1 MRLDDIHKRF
11 GSVRALQGSTLSLR
25 PGEVHAVLGENG
37 AGKTTLLR
45 VLAGLSSPDR
55 GELLIAGQPT
65 RFRTSRDA
73 WSAGIGLVHQ
83 HFTLVPRFTVL
94 ENLALGVRWS
104 ARGLGLPL
112 HRVRR
117 QVERLTEATGLRVSL
132 EAPVEALGV
141 GERQRV
147 EILKVLLRETS
158 VLALDEPTAVL
169 TPGEVSSLL
178 TLLRSLA
185 VEGRTVV
192 LVAHKLDEVLSV
204 ADHVTVLRAGR
215 TVLEAPRANIDAA
228 TLARAMVGEEHAVAS
243 RRSVGRPERGSGEG
257 SGSGTPDETV
267 ARLDNVTFVGRRGEP
282 ALQQVDLEVRKGE
295 IVGIAG
301 VEGNGQRELAL
312 VLAGRVAVE
321 GGSVALPPDPGFI
334 PQDRAH
340 GGLVPDFDLAENI
353 ALALHRSKHWR
364 RGPLLDWRG
373 LRAMK
378 FRTWAPAGDGT
389 YFSRELPGPST
400 PQQWEAAWD
409 LFTVAA
415 IMLDI
420 ASPMILDRCKKHIK
434 ALVTEWA
441 DCWHL
446 IALADDKMRAEQ
458 WERIRRQIVNEI
470 DGGTVAPPPGGPA
483 PNLGV
488 RLCVGPL
495 STTRSGTSRS
505 GTRPRPGS
513 RAADE
518 ERRLRRTNAS
528 RTPCCPE
535 VGPLSRRPL
544 ANRPGA

>member
-373 LRAMK
+373 LRAMTRDLMSR
-378 FRTWAPAGDGT
+378 FCISAPGTWTRARTLSGGNQQRVVVA
-389 YFSRELPGPST
+389 REL
-400 PQQWEAAWD
+400 EAGRD
-409 LFTVAA
+409 FLVAENPTRG
-415 IMLDI
+415 LDVM
-420 ASPMILDRCKKHIK
+420 ATAFVH
-434 ALVTEWA
+434 
-441 DCWHL
+441 
-446 IALADDKMRAEQ
+446 
-458 WERIRRQIVNEI
+458 
-470 DGGTVAPPPGGPA
+470 
-483 PNLGV
+483 
-488 RLCVGPL
+488 
-495 STTRSGTSRS
+495 
-505 GTRPRPGS
+505 
-513 RAADE
+513 DE
-518 ERRLRRTNAS
+518 LRRLRRGGETGIALLS
-528 RTPCCPE
+528 TDLDEVLTLADRVFVMIRGRLAAVPDAERTRDG
-535 VGPLSRRPL
+535 VGARMLSATRGELR
-544 ANRPGA
+544 AADG